1 MIENTIPILNVAD
14 MTMSRTFYERTLGFS
29 TDWEAEV
36 DADKVVGISRDGC
49 AIYLC
54 QGNQGARGSWLWLG
68 VESADYFDQVLEA
81 GAAIV
86 QEATIYPWAY
96 ELRIQ
101 DPDGNVIR
109 IGTGPI

>member
-1 MIENTIPILNVAD
+1 MIEKTIPILNVAD
-14 MTMSRTFYERTLGFS
+14 MATSRAFYEQTLGFS

-36 DADKVVGISRDGC
+36 DTDKMAGISRDGC

-54 QGNQGARGSWLWLG
+54 QGTQGARGSWIWLG
-68 VESADYFDQVLEA
+68 VESADFFDHVVA
-81 GAAIV
+81 SGATIV
-86 QEATIYPWAY
+86 QEATNYPWAY
-96 ELRIQ
+96 ELRVQ

>member
-1 MIENTIPILNVAD
+1 MIENTIPIINVAD
-14 MTMSRTFYERTLGFS
+14 LSTSLDFYRNTLGFS

-36 DADKVVGISRDGC
+36 DADKIAGISRDGC

-54 QGNQGARGSWLWLG
+54 EGSEGAKGSWLWIG
-68 VESADYFDQVLEA
+68 VESADYFDQVIA
-81 GAAIV
+81 SGATIV
-86 QEATIYPWAY
+86 QEATNYPWAY
-96 ELRIQ
+96 ELRVQ